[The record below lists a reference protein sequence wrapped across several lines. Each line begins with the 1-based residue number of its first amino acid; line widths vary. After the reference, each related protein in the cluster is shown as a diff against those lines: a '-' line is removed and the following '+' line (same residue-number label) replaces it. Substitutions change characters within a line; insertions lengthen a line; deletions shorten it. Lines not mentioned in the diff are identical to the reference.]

1 MKLVLSIS
9 WIILNVLCK
18 LLDCTKC
25 TTGVVLSVVHTS
37 NIMTNTW
44 IHPSSFIPL
53 KLDYAPELMTC
64 MASLID
70 FLVHLFSLV
79 RWNILKKVQLAL
91 IALIF

>member
-44 IHPSSFIPL
+44 IHPSSHPTETRL
-53 KLDYAPELMTC
+53 CSGTDDL
-64 MASLID
+64 
-70 FLVHLFSLV
+70 HGFSH
-79 RWNILKKVQLAL
+79 
-91 IALIF
+91 

>member
-37 NIMTNTW
+37 KIMTNTW
-44 IHPSSFIPL
+44 IHPSPLHL
-53 KLDYAPELMTC
+53 KLELCSGTDD
-64 MASLID
+64 L
-70 FLVHLFSLV
+70 HGFSH
-79 RWNILKKVQLAL
+79 
-91 IALIF
+91 